1 MITLDDF
8 EHVTNTVLR
17 RLLTYWLDKR
27 CDGLMPSI
35 TDIDPIDIPWVLS
48 RIWLCDYLPE
58 SGRFRY
64 RLAGEQINTHWGC
77 SISGRYLDEIM
88 PAERLEPVTTKL
100 RDVVDGPAIVHDMGQ
115 AYLDEEV
122 FTKHERIILPL
133 SDDGQTVGSVLGAT
147 HRAGFHDHDSQL
159 QLFAQIPETV
169 TVTPINSNVS
179 EQTVQPAADPEFRT
193 LAAL

>member
-1 MITLDDF
+1 MTTPDDF

-27 CDGLMPSI
+27 CDRLMPSI
-35 TDIDPIDIPWVLS
+35 TDIDPIDIPWALS
-48 RIWLCDYLPE
+48 RIWICDYLPD

-64 RLAGEQINTHWGC
+64 RLAGEQINTYWGY
-77 SISGRYLDEIM
+77 SISGKYLDEIM

-100 RDVVDGPAIVHDMGQ
+100 RDVVDGPVIVHVIGQ
-115 AYLDEEV
+115 AYLDEEI

-133 SDDGQTVGSVLGAT
+133 SDEGHTVSSVLGAT
-147 HRAGFHDHDSQL
+147 HRAGFHDRDSEL

-169 TVTPINSNVS
+169 TVTPINPNSS
-179 EQTVQPAADPEFRT
+179 EQTVQPAPDP
-193 LAAL
+193 